1 MRQIRFAAI
10 AFVGLVA
17 AIASSFIDPG
27 TFFHRTLSFTLCS
40 VLGFTSNLC
49 YVNLVRNSGDR
60 AVAAIPPAEQTQ
72 NSFPRL
78 DFSPYFQSTR
88 PEFEGSDPTTKPE
101 TSNPPSNSSPPP
113 PSPSAPI
120 NTPRPR
126 DRTPEPSRLVPGSS
140 GTSNEPCNP
149 TLQTA
154 SAQPAKEV
162 IVKGVP
168 TSFTKLAVRVKADG
182 SNDFFPTVAR
192 RLDNGDVSVITPLHP
207 IKVAA
212 GGDVQLVISSGNS
225 ICSNLSLRIEPLTS
239 APGAAKQHVAKV
251 EAFVNKINK
260 VFGVN
265 RDQLIGNPSNLSEE
279 VRPLVIVQYLLDHP
293 NNPNSLKAIMAG
305 TAPILNGQQIDMQT
319 FDAVIANSGLNEIMD
334 ILFSKITQ
342 LLNASNNVVTDSL
355 FVSLSPLKAISI
367 EGSSAKGGSLIP
379 TETHLAANNFL
390 DTTDPNKLAF
400 YCQLS
405 DFGATKDTLEYKTFL
420 YLVNGAITILG
431 IFNPALGLG
440 ASIGAFAA
448 GIALKILDG
457 RLPSIVESFDF
468 MIDKPT
474 LDLEENKTGRWN
486 NVVIKTRSKELV
498 IELSDFIDACLIA
511 LGAGGLAKTAR
522 LEAEAAK
529 AAERAREAQRV
540 YQEAVT
546 AAQGPSRQAGGLT
559 NAAQLDAEVLNTRQ
573 LLAQTQTQEYA
584 ARQALRTAQLEED
597 AALGKV
603 KKVLEA
609 LDSTFN
615 STLSYVEKNQPQWR
629 LEPVSYSPVSL
640 YSDSNPSL
648 KYISVDVRSGGAIQK
663 AEGNIYQALSRGQ
676 ADLVISPKFGSI
688 NGACETW
695 DANTRKVGSVE
706 YAKRIVVNDKDDP
719 KPQPQD
725 GETWGDPHLVTFDGI
740 KYDHH
745 AVGEFILAKSTDG
758 NFEIQVREASV
769 PSSSQVALNTAA
781 AMKVGNTRVAFY
793 VKDFPDSDTTNPL
806 RVDGKPTVIQGGSLS
821 LPGGGT
827 ITQVNQGS
835 YIVEWTTGERVGVK
849 VDNFGSSAL
858 LDINPALPQ
867 TRQGQIIGL
876 LGNFNGNPDDDLKS
890 RDGKVLPPQ
899 STINQVSQITQNLTN
914 WVPIPLNQVE
924 SLFLEQ
930 LHKQFGDSWRIS
942 QQESLFD
949 YAPGKNTESFTN
961 RAFPNG
967 FQVLRMLLPAQ
978 VQAAEA
984 ACRQAGVPSER
995 LEGCLFD
1002 VGVTGN
1008 ADFAKVAANALTNIV
1023 KDRVQQEIRD
1033 RIPVPG
1039 GIKIPGIRF

>member
-27 TFFHRTLSFTLCS
+27 TFFNRTLSVALCS
-40 VLGFTSNLC
+40 VLGLTSNLC
-49 YVNLVRNSGDR
+49 YANLAKNSGDR

-88 PEFEGSDPTTKPE
+88 PEFELPNSSPANLPTSAPQNVPGNSDRLPQVDRANPSQLTQPQPENSSLAGVWLYSLYVSPSDDEPFQRNLVKISQNGNEHIISLCEDNCGEIQPLQNDVASSTPKQESVTVISGNLSLETVDSTDGQDIWGRLRDLSSGEEVYFAMKRLATFASISADKKISETAREAPILLAMKKQVPSFPLFSAQYIPSKVQKGSLTIADAGKINNINNRRMYQPQFKAE
-101 TSNPPSNSSPPP
+101 TSNIKSEPVNSQVKQSIENNKKKEQIQQATRQQVTREEYLRQLQGQKKTNERINEIMAERAGQQQVMNSQKIEELQRETTARRNQVILETEEAARRGNFPKVESPSDSSGVRGGGRRPNSPGVAPQPNIPRSNSGV
-113 PSPSAPI
+113 
-120 NTPRPR
+120 T
-126 DRTPEPSRLVPGSS
+126 GS
-140 GTSNEPCNP
+140 GTSNL
-149 TLQTA
+149 TS
-154 SAQPAKEV
+154 SATRSNS
-162 IVKGVP
+162 GVTGSG
-168 TSFTKLAVRVKADG
+168 TSNLT
-182 SNDFFPTVAR
+182 SNAAR
-192 RLDNGDVSVITPLHP
+192 S
-207 IKVAA
+207 
-212 GGDVQLVISSGNS
+212 GGRGFGNS
-225 ICSNLSLRIEPLTS
+225 LKSAAISAVPSLLQGDFT
-239 APGAAKQHVAKV
+239 AARDAATQSLIYSGV
-251 EAFVNKINK
+251 EAGVGAT
-260 VFGVN
+260 FGRTGLALLTKANLVMSVLSIAALVSCSPLLDPEGQCEAIA
-265 RDQLIGNPSNLSEE
+265 RDLATLTKYAFDQLI
-279 VRPLVIVQYLLDHP
+279 
-293 NNPNSLKAIMAG
+293 KA
-305 TAPILNGQQIDMQT
+305 T
-319 FDAVIANSGLNEIMD
+319 S
-334 ILFSKITQ
+334 
-342 LLNASNNVVTDSL
+342 
-355 FVSLSPLKAISI
+355 
-367 EGSSAKGGSLIP
+367 
-379 TETHLAANNFL
+379 
-390 DTTDPNKLAF
+390 
-400 YCQLS
+400 
-405 DFGATKDTLEYKTFL
+405 
-420 YLVNGAITILG
+420 
-431 IFNPALGLG
+431 
-440 ASIGAFAA
+440 
-448 GIALKILDG
+448 
-457 RLPSIVESFDF
+457 
-468 MIDKPT
+468 
-474 LDLEENKTGRWN
+474 W
-486 NVVIKTRSKELV
+486 
-498 IELSDFIDACLIA
+498 
-511 LGAGGLAKTAR
+511 
-522 LEAEAAK
+522 
-529 AAERAREAQRV
+529 
-540 YQEAVT
+540 
-546 AAQGPSRQAGGLT
+546 
-559 NAAQLDAEVLNTRQ
+559 
-573 LLAQTQTQEYA
+573 
-584 ARQALRTAQLEED
+584 
-597 AALGKV
+597 
-603 KKVLEA
+603 
-609 LDSTFN
+609 
-615 STLSYVEKNQPQWR
+615 
-629 LEPVSYSPVSL
+629 
-640 YSDSNPSL
+640 
-648 KYISVDVRSGGAIQK
+648 
-663 AEGNIYQALSRGQ
+663 
-676 ADLVISPKFGSI
+676 
-688 NGACETW
+688 
-695 DANTRKVGSVE
+695 
-706 YAKRIVVNDKDDP
+706 
-719 KPQPQD
+719 
-725 GETWGDPHLVTFDGI
+725 GEPHLVTFDGL

-758 NFEIQVREASV
+758 TFEIQVREASV
-769 PSSSQVALNTAA
+769 PASAQVSLNSAV

-835 YIVEWTTGERVGVK
+835 YIVEWSTGERVGVK

-867 TRQGQIIGL
+867 TRQGQLIGL

-949 YAPGKNTESFTN
+949 YAPGKNTESYTN

-1023 KDRVQQEIRD
+1023 RDRVEQEIRD